1 MRKSIGIAAALA
13 VLSTLSGEVIAQTY
27 PSRPITMIVPFA
39 AGGPLDVMGRIL
51 GERMRASLGQPVII
65 ETVPGATG
73 SIGVGR
79 VARAA
84 PDGYTIS
91 IGNWATHVVNGAIFT
106 LNYDLPGDFEPV
118 VMYSVTQQ
126 ILLAKKSMPGDD
138 LKGLIAWL
146 KANPDKATQAT
157 SGIGSAGHVA
167 AAYFQKATGT
177 SFQFIPYR
185 GLAPAMQALLAG
197 QVDMIIDLPS
207 NSLPHLQAG
216 KVKAYAVLAKD
227 RLAVAPNI
235 PTVDEAGL
243 QGFYAPV
250 WYAIWAPKGTPKD
263 IVAKLNAAVVDALA
277 DGTVRQRL
285 TAMGQEIV
293 PRDQQTPEVLGA
305 LHKAE
310 VAKWWPIIKAANIR
324 AE

>member
-1 MRKSIGIAAALA
+1 
-13 VLSTLSGEVIAQTY
+13 
-27 PSRPITMIVPFA
+27 
-39 AGGPLDVMGRIL
+39 
-51 GERMRASLGQPVII
+51 
-65 ETVPGATG
+65 
-73 SIGVGR
+73 
-79 VARAA
+79 
-84 PDGYTIS
+84 
-91 IGNWATHVVNGAIFT
+91 
-106 LNYDLPGDFEPV
+106 
-118 VMYSVTQQ
+118 
-126 ILLAKKSMPGDD
+126 
-138 LKGLIAWL
+138 
-146 KANPDKATQAT
+146 
-157 SGIGSAGHVA
+157 
-167 AAYFQKATGT
+167 
-177 SFQFIPYR
+177 
-185 GLAPAMQALLAG
+185 MQALLAG